1 MRRLSL
7 DAFVAV
13 MLWLTRFELEIARA
27 TSSNF
32 AYIRRLRDDEIHWM
46 TEQARRA

>member
-7 DAFVAV
+7 NAFIAA
-13 MLWLTRFELEIARA
+13 MLWLTRFELAIANS
-27 TSSNF
+27 TSSNIG
-32 AYIRRLRDDEIHWM
+32 YIRRLRDDEIHWM

>member
-13 MLWLTRFELEIARA
+13 MLALTRFELAIARYS
-27 TSSNF
+27 SSNF
-32 AYIRRLRDDEIHWM
+32 GYIRRLRDDEIHWM